1 MRLAF
6 VLLVAQTLMGTSGF
20 FFNGVVNDAGA
31 AVMDELRD
39 WATLAQIVLMVL
51 LAFIARCHPRLISLR
66 VSVALFC
73 AAELVGASLAYF
85 GCVQGLAAPLVAGSC
100 LTALTRAWVS
110 LGFVVL
116 LARLELWQTAAVLAV
131 GNALAV
137 PLAGLVS
144 AAGYGPAL
152 ACDAL
157 FTLALVALIASLAEG
172 DFASMAQAEPAADA
186 ELTSPRA
193 VLSLRHD
200 LFVYTFLFCVAYGFG
215 LRYENADGGLL
226 SNSLLVALFIGIG
239 AAALVQRAG
248 FRADSLFEASFI
260 LALVGFLL
268 VLLDD
273 ASLTWHAS
281 VALTASSE
289 VFGVLMC
296 LALAGVVARSRT
308 GAFYTIAWGYAAYYA
323 GIEVGALL
331 GMYATGLGAG
341 GTCSRKPW
349 WQAFLPWC
357 ASIRCTPSATSAST
371 RPSRACRPRLGLSPA
386 GRRLPRWGRETPAS
400 TPAAPRSP
408 GSMALRSA
416 SRRCSACLCAAT
428 TPRACRRSLPS
439 PRTPSSTTCA
449 TSTRSAPCTP
459 SRSSSTCS
467 RAVAFGSTC
476 REGACRSRPGPLT

>member
-73 AAELVGASLAYF
+73 AAELVGAPLAYF

-157 FTLALVALIASLAEG
+157 FTLALVALIAGLAEG

-281 VALTASSE
+281 VVLTASSE

-296 LALAGVVARSRT
+296 LALAGVAARSRT

-341 GTCSRKPW
+341 GHLLAKALVAGVFAVVCVYT
-349 WQAFLPWC
+349 LY
-357 ASIRCTPSATSAST
+357 SIRDFGFDKTI
-371 RPSRACRPRLGLSPA
+371 A
-386 GRRLPRWGRETPAS
+386 GVQ
-400 TPAAPRSP
+400 AAPRLEP
-408 GSMALRSA
+408 GGAALAQVGQRDA
-416 SRRCSACLCAAT
+416 GIDARCAALARQYGLT
-428 TPRACRRSLPS
+428 ERESEVFCLLVRGNNAARVSQELAITKNTLKYHVRHIYEK
-439 PRTPSSTTCA
+439 CA
-449 TSTRSAPCTP
+449 VHSQQ
-459 SRSSSTCS
+459 
-467 RAVAFGSTC
+467 
-476 REGACRSRPGPLT
+476 ELIDLL